1 MNLRILAAMFL
12 FRAELG
18 VLLEFEAGSDFE
30 NTNFL
35 FSLLLA
41 VSIDMILREKC
52 QKFTIS
58 IIWDVL
64 DVSKSTTHQI
74 CLDLI

>member
-41 VSIDMILREKC
+41 VSIDMILR
-52 QKFTIS
+52 
-58 IIWDVL
+58 
-64 DVSKSTTHQI
+64 
-74 CLDLI
+74 